1 MKGGG
6 VMSGNIDFLKLNL
19 KEVKPEDIEAASMA
33 IIAEEMKKL
42 GGVNIP
48 EINLP
53 VLKRVIHTTADFDFM
68 QTLKFSP
75 EAEAVTLGREA
86 LKRGVSIITD
96 TQMAAAGMSKPS
108 AAKFNNKIIC
118 RMAEPEIKDE
128 ALKRGVT
135 RAVVSIE
142 HAVKETPDAIFAI
155 GNAPTALI
163 KLCELIID
171 GKAKPSL
178 IIGVPVGFVNVVES
192 KELLVE
198 VAEKFNVPFIAAMG
212 RKGGSPIASTIINA
226 LFYGIK

>member
-1 MKGGG
+1 
-6 VMSGNIDFLKLNL
+6 MSWNVKL
-19 KEVKPEDIEAASMA
+19 KEVKPEEIEAASMA
-33 IIAEEMKKL
+33 IIAEEMAKL
-42 GGVNIP
+42 GGVDMP

-53 VLKRVIHTTADFDFM
+53 VLKRVIHTTADFEFM
-68 QTLKFSP
+68 KTLKFSP
-75 EAEAVTLGREA
+75 EDQAVTLGREA

-108 AAKFNNKIIC
+108 ANKFNNKIIC
-118 RMAEPEIKDE
+118 RMAEPDVKEE

-142 HAVKETPDAIFAI
+142 RAVKETPDAIFAI

-163 KLCELIID
+163 KLCELISE

-192 KELLVE
+192 KEILAE
-198 VAEKFNVPFIAAMG
+198 VASKFNVPYIAAMG

-226 LFYGIK
+226 LYYGIK

>member
-1 MKGGG
+1 
-6 VMSGNIDFLKLNL
+6 MSWNVKL
-19 KEVKPEDIEAASMA
+19 KEVKPEEIEAASMA
-33 IIAEEMKKL
+33 IITEEMAKL
-42 GGVNIP
+42 GGVDMP

-53 VLKRVIHTTADFDFM
+53 VLKRVIHTTADFEFM
-68 QTLKFSP
+68 KTLKFSP
-75 EAEAVTLGREA
+75 EDQAVTLGREA

-108 AAKFNNKIIC
+108 ANKFNNKIIC
-118 RMAEPEIKDE
+118 RMAEPDVKEE

-142 HAVKETPDAIFAI
+142 RAVKETPDAIFAI

-163 KLCELIID
+163 KLCELISE

-192 KELLVE
+192 KEILAE
-198 VAEKFNVPFIAAMG
+198 VASKFNVPYIAAMG

-226 LFYGIK
+226 LYYGIK

>member
-1 MKGGG
+1 
-6 VMSGNIDFLKLNL
+6 MSWNVKL
-19 KEVKPEDIEAASMA
+19 KEVKPEEIEAASMA
-33 IIAEEMKKL
+33 IIAEEMNKL
-42 GGVNIP
+42 GGVDIP

-53 VLKRVIHTTADFDFM
+53 VLKRVIHTTADFEFM
-68 QTLKFSP
+68 KTLKFSP
-75 EAEAVTLGREA
+75 DDQAVTLGREA

-108 AAKFNNKIIC
+108 ASKFNNKIIC
-118 RMAEPEIKDE
+118 RMAEPDVKEE

-135 RAVVSIE
+135 RAVISIE
-142 HAVKETPDAIFAI
+142 RAVEETPDAIFAI

-163 KLCELIID
+163 KLCELISE

-192 KELLVE
+192 KEILAE
-198 VAEKFNVPFIAAMG
+198 VASKFNVPYIAAMG

-226 LFYGIK
+226 LYYGIK

>member
-1 MKGGG
+1 
-6 VMSGNIDFLKLNL
+6 MSWNVKL
-19 KEVKPEDIEAASMA
+19 KEVKPEEIEAASMA
-33 IIAEEMKKL
+33 IIAEEMAKL
-42 GGVNIP
+42 GGVDMP

-53 VLKRVIHTTADFDFM
+53 VLKRVIHTTADFEFM
-68 QTLKFSP
+68 KTLKFSP
-75 EAEAVTLGREA
+75 EDQAVTLGREA

-108 AAKFNNKIIC
+108 ANKFNNKIIC
-118 RMAEPEIKDE
+118 RMAEPDVKEE

-142 HAVKETPDAIFAI
+142 RAVKETPDAIFAI

-163 KLCELIID
+163 KLCELISD

-192 KELLVE
+192 KEILAE
-198 VAEKFNVPFIAAMG
+198 VASKFNVPYIAAMG

-226 LFYGIK
+226 LYYGIK

>member
-1 MKGGG
+1 
-6 VMSGNIDFLKLNL
+6 MSWNVKL
-19 KEVKPEDIEAASMA
+19 KEVKPEEIEAASMA
-33 IIAEEMKKL
+33 IIAEEMAKL
-42 GGVNIP
+42 GGVDMP

-53 VLKRVIHTTADFDFM
+53 VLKRVIHTTADFEFM
-68 QTLKFSP
+68 KTLKFSP
-75 EAEAVTLGREA
+75 EDQAVTLGREA

-108 AAKFNNKIIC
+108 ANKFNNKIIC
-118 RMAEPEIKDE
+118 RMAEPDVKEE

-142 HAVKETPDAIFAI
+142 RAVKETPDAIFAI

-163 KLCELIID
+163 KLCELISE

-192 KELLVE
+192 KEILAE
-198 VAEKFNVPFIAAMG
+198 VASKFNVPYIAAMG
-212 RKGGSPIASTIINA
+212 RKGGSPIAATIINA
-226 LFYGIK
+226 LYYGIK

>member
-1 MKGGG
+1 
-6 VMSGNIDFLKLNL
+6 
-19 KEVKPEDIEAASMA
+19 MA
-33 IIAEEMKKL
+33 IIAEEMERL
-42 GGVNIP
+42 GGVDIP

-68 QTLKFSP
+68 KTLKFSP
-75 EAEAVTLGREA
+75 EDEAVTLGR
-86 LKRGVSIITD
+86 
-96 TQMAAAGMSKPS
+96 
-108 AAKFNNKIIC
+108 
-118 RMAEPEIKDE
+118 E

-163 KLCELIID
+163 KLCELIIE

>member
-1 MKGGG
+1 
-6 VMSGNIDFLKLNL
+6 MSWNVKL
-19 KEVKPEDIEAASMA
+19 KEVKPEEIEAASMA
-33 IIAEEMKKL
+33 IIAEEMAKL
-42 GGVNIP
+42 GGVDMP

-53 VLKRVIHTTADFDFM
+53 VLKRVIHTTADFEFM
-68 QTLKFSP
+68 KTLKFSP
-75 EAEAVTLGREA
+75 EDQAVTLGREA

-108 AAKFNNKIIC
+108 ANKFNNKIIC
-118 RMAEPEIKDE
+118 RMAEPDVKEE

-142 HAVKETPDAIFAI
+142 RAVKETPYAIFAI

-163 KLCELIID
+163 KLCELISE

-192 KELLVE
+192 KEILAE
-198 VAEKFNVPFIAAMG
+198 VASKFNVPYIAAMG

-226 LFYGIK
+226 LYYGIK

>member
-1 MKGGG
+1 
-6 VMSGNIDFLKLNL
+6 MSWNVKL
-19 KEVKPEDIEAASMA
+19 KEVKPEEIEAASMA
-33 IIAEEMKKL
+33 IIAEEMAKL
-42 GGVNIP
+42 CGVDMP

-53 VLKRVIHTTADFDFM
+53 VLKRVIHTTADFEFM
-68 QTLKFSP
+68 KTLKFSP
-75 EAEAVTLGREA
+75 DDQAVTLGREA

-108 AAKFNNKIIC
+108 ASKFNNKIIC
-118 RMAEPEIKDE
+118 RMAEPDVKEE

-135 RAVVSIE
+135 RAVISIE
-142 HAVKETPDAIFAI
+142 RAVEETPDAIFAI

-163 KLCELIID
+163 KLCELISE

-192 KELLVE
+192 KEILAE
-198 VAEKFNVPFIAAMG
+198 VASKFNVPYIAAMG

-226 LFYGIK
+226 LYYGIK